1 MYQLYY
7 LQGACSLATQV
18 ILRELGQEVKII
30 DKQHVD
36 NFRKINPV
44 GTVPVLLDGTNTM
57 FEGAAILLHI
67 LNKHENSMLPEEGVS
82 RQKAI
87 QDIMFANAT
96 MHPAYGRLFFIGQN
110 ISDEDVKQLAFNAA
124 AENINQL
131 WQVIEN
137 KLNGKIFLGGNTP
150 SAADIMLTV
159 YSRWGAS
166 FPVDIVF
173 GEKTT
178 KLLNAVQEMPNFKK
192 ADEAEQ
198 AVSAKQT
205 D

>member
-7 LQGACSLATQV
+7 LQGTCSLATQV
-18 ILRELGQEVKII
+18 ILRELGQEVELINI
-30 DKQHVD
+30 QQID

-44 GTVPVLLDGTNTM
+44 GTVPVLRDGTNTM

-67 LNKHENSMLPEEGVS
+67 LNKHENSMLPEKGVS

-96 MHPAYGRLFFIGQN
+96 MHPAYGKLFFIGQN
-110 ISDEDVKQLAFNAA
+110 ISDEGVKKLAFNAA

-131 WQVIEN
+131 WKTIEN
-137 KLNGKIFLGGNTP
+137 KLNDKIFLGGNTP
-150 SAADIMLTV
+150 SAADIMLAV

-173 GEKTT
+173 GDKTT

-192 ADEAEQ
+192 ADEAEH
-198 AVSAKQT
+198 AVSAH
-205 D
+205 